1 MRIVYVA
8 LACLVMSLPVR
19 AWNGTGHQV
28 VCQIA
33 WRDLRPEVR
42 AKITALI
49 QKHPY
54 FKRHLEPADA
64 GSDTPEYA
72 MRSFML
78 AATWPDLLRGA
89 RDPKERQHHR
99 AEWHYVNLPIIPE
112 GTDRSAIQVG
122 PTELKLD
129 PARAPQNITQALEWC
144 IRRVKDPAAS
154 LEEQAVVLAWILHL
168 VGDLHQ
174 PLHASGV
181 YSADYPAGDR
191 GGNLFMVKYHGNVT
205 DLHTF
210 WDNILGRYEAP
221 RLITAVTEKVLAEHP
236 RQKLAERLKLESLAG
251 WTNES
256 FALSRDIV
264 YVRGKLKGITRAA
277 SIEDK
282 TGTSVPELPEG
293 YDVTTR
299 ETARVQ
305 LAVAG
310 YRLADL
316 LNRVFE

>member
-1 MRIVYVA
+1 MG
-8 LACLVMSLPVR
+8 
-19 AWNGTGHQV
+19 WNATGHQV

-33 WRDLRPEVR
+33 WRELRPEVR
-42 AKITALI
+42 AKVAAVV
-49 QKHPY
+49 QKHPF
-54 FKRHLEPADA
+54 FKRHLEPADVA
-64 GSDTPEYA
+64 SDAPEYA

-78 AATWPDLLRGA
+78 ASTWPDLLRQA
-89 RDPKERQHHR
+89 RDPKETQHHR

-112 GTDRSAIQVG
+112 GTDRSVIQLG

-129 PARAPQNITQALEWC
+129 PAKGPQNITQALEWC
-144 IRRVKDPAAS
+144 VRRVNDPAAS
-154 LEEQAVVLAWILHL
+154 DEEKAVVLAWILHL

-210 WDNILGRYEAP
+210 WDNVLGRYVAP
-221 RLITAVTEKVLAEHP
+221 RLITAVTEKIAEEHP
-236 RQKLAERLKLESLAG
+236 RQKLAERLKTDALAD
-251 WTNES
+251 WTHES
-256 FALSRDIV
+256 FAISRDVV
-264 YVRGKLKGITRAA
+264 YARGKLKGITRAA

-282 TGTSVPELPEG
+282 TGQTVPELPEG

-299 ETARVQ
+299 ETARRQ
-305 LAVAG
+305 IALAG

-316 LNRVFE
+316 LHRVFDSPAADAAR